1 MSPRLTALAA
11 SASGLALLIA
21 APALAQTAPQAD
33 VAAEQAVSIDE
44 IVVTAQR
51 RSENIRDVPFA
62 VTAMNTETLNTLS
75 SGGGDIL
82 QLSGR
87 VPSLQVESSNGRY
100 APRFYIRGLG
110 NVDFDFNASQPVS
123 VVLDDVVLENVYL
136 KGFPLFDVKQV
147 EVLRGPQGTLFG
159 RNTPAGVVKID
170 TIKPGEDFTGFGSLA
185 YGNYGSTRA
194 EVGVTLPASDT
205 LSVRVAGLWNHR
217 DDWVNNAY
225 DAPFAKKDGKDLGNF
240 DDFAGRIHVA
250 WTPTDR
256 LSTLLTLQA
265 RDYEG
270 TGTMNRANVL
280 TKGSNE
286 LNDRFDRDTV
296 HYDGGRNNFQKQQ
309 TTSQSLQVAYDFG
322 PATLTGV
329 VGSYQGS
336 SAGDGDIDGGVLGD
350 PINSGTVPFPSETGT
365 LTSDLIQNTYE
376 LRLSSNGDGPFGWQ
390 VGAFYWNERF
400 NLVSGTFN
408 GFGAVAPTVVGDI
421 VQKSDSW
428 SIFGQGRYQ
437 VTDALKLTAG
447 VRYTDDSRD
456 FSGRRIIPA
465 GSPSTMLPLA
475 NVTKSVGDQQIS
487 WDISAVYEVSPDLN
501 LFARVA
507 DGYRGPSIQ
516 GRITSSDI
524 VTTADSET
532 VMSYETGF
540 KARLWNGRARL
551 NGTVY
556 YYEVSDPQFTAIGGQ
571 GNFNQLINAAKG
583 EGYGVE
589 IDGDVYLGA
598 GFSLAGG
605 FAWNHTE
612 IKDQDLLVPICRIPS
627 AGAAPICTPTDPL
640 VTVGTTPRANINGNP
655 FPQAP
660 EYTANLTL
668 NYVRPIGGDAELFVS
683 TDWVLRQD
691 FNLFLYEAVEFRQD
705 SQFEGGLRAGWRDL
719 GRGLEAAAYVR
730 NITDEANV
738 IGAIDFNNL
747 TAFVNEPRMY
757 GVELT
762 KRF

>member
-1 MSPRLTALAA
+1 MSPRLSALAA

-21 APALAQTAPQAD
+21 APAMAQTATP
-33 VAAEQAVSIDE
+33 AEQAVAIDE

-51 RSENIRDVPFA
+51 RSENIREVPFA
-62 VTAMNTETLNTLS
+62 VTAMNTEALNTLS

-170 TIKPGEDFTGFGSLA
+170 TVKPGDDFTGFGSLA

-240 DDFAGRIHVA
+240 DDFAGRVHVA
-250 WTPTDR
+250 WTPTER

-280 TKGSNE
+280 SKGSNE

-296 HYDGGRNNFQKQQ
+296 YYDGGRNNYQKQQ

-336 SAGDGDIDGGVLGD
+336 SAGNGDIDGGVWND
-350 PINSGTVPFPSETGT
+350 PVNSGPMIFPSETGT
-365 LTSDLIQNTYE
+365 LSSDLIQNTYE

-390 VGAFYWNERF
+390 VGAFYWDERF
-400 NLVSGTFN
+400 NLVSANFN
-408 GFGAVAPTVVGDI
+408 GTGGIMPTIITDI

-428 SIFGQGRYQ
+428 SIFGQGNYQ
-437 VTDALKLTAG
+437 VTEALKLTAG

-456 FSGRRIIPA
+456 FRGQRILGA
-465 GSPSTMLPLA
+465 PLD
-475 NVTKSVGDQQIS
+475 VTESVGDEQVS
-487 WDISAVYEVSPDLN
+487 WDVSALYEVNDSLN

-507 DGYRGPSIQ
+507 SGYRGPSIQ
-516 GRITSSDI
+516 GRIAMSNV

-551 NGTVY
+551 NATAY
-556 YYEVSDPQFTAIGGQ
+556 FYEVSDLQLTAIGGA
-571 GNFNQLINAAKG
+571 GNFNQLINADKG

-612 IKDQDLLVPICRIPS
+612 IKDADLFVGTC
-627 AGAAPICTPTDPL
+627 GAPCTITDPT
-640 VTVGTTPRANINGNP
+640 VTVGTPSKVLANINGNP

-668 NYVRPIGGDAELFVS
+668 NYVRPIGDDQELFAS

-705 SQFEGGLRAGWRDL
+705 TQFEGGLRAGWRDL

-730 NITDEANV
+730 NITDEAN
-738 IGAIDFNNL
+738 ILGAIDFNNL

-757 GVELT
+757 GVELS

>member
-1 MSPRLTALAA
+1 MSRRLIALAA

-21 APALAQTAPQAD
+21 APAMAQSTAPAEP
-33 VAAEQAVSIDE
+33 AASVDE

-62 VTAMNTETLNTLS
+62 VTAMNTETLTAIAA
-75 SGGGDIL
+75 GGADIL
-82 QLSGR
+82 SLSGR

-110 NVDFDFNASQPVS
+110 NVDFDFTASQPVS
-123 VVLDDVVLENVYL
+123 VVMDDIVLESVYL
-136 KGFPLFDVKQV
+136 KGFPLFDVKQL

-159 RNTPAGVVKID
+159 RNTPAGVIKID
-170 TIKPGEDFTGFGSLA
+170 TAKPGQDFTGYGSLT
-185 YGNYGSTRA
+185 YGNYGSSRA
-194 EVGVTLPASDT
+194 EGGVTMPLTDT

-217 DDWVNNAY
+217 DDYINNAY

-240 DDFAGRIHVA
+240 DDIAGRVHVA
-250 WTPTDR
+250 WTPSDR

-280 TKGSNE
+280 TKGSNK

-296 HYDGGRNNFQKQQ
+296 YYDGGRNNFQKQQ

-329 VGSYQGS
+329 IGSYRGS
-336 SAGDGDIDGGVLGD
+336 SQGDGDIDGGVLND
-350 PINSGTVPFPSETGT
+350 PINSGAIPFRSESGT
-365 LTSDLIQNTYE
+365 LSSDLLQNTYE
-376 LRLSSNGDGPFGWQ
+376 LRLASNGDNRLGWQ
-390 VGAFYWNERF
+390 VGAFYWDERI

-408 GFGAVAPTVVGDI
+408 GTGGLIPIKATDI
-421 VQKSDSW
+421 TQKSDSW
-428 SIFGQGRYQ
+428 SIFGQANYR
-437 VTDALKLTAG
+437 VTDALKVTAG
-447 VRYTDDSRD
+447 VRYTDDNRD
-456 FSGRRIIPA
+456 YHGKVVIGTPA
-465 GSPSTMLPLA
+465 NAEGD
-475 NVTKSVGDQQIS
+475 VSVGDEQVS
-487 WDISAVYEVSPDLN
+487 WDVSALYEVNDSLN

-507 DGYRGPSIQ
+507 SGYRGPSIQ
-516 GRITSSDI
+516 GRNLP
-524 VTTADSET
+524 VLTTADSET
-532 VMSYETGF
+532 VMSYEAGL
-540 KARLWNGRARL
+540 KSRLWNGRARL
-551 NGTVY
+551 NATAY
-556 YYEVSDPQFTAIGGQ
+556 LYEVSDMQFTAIGGAD
-571 GNFNQLINAAKG
+571 NSNRLINADKG
-583 EGYGVE
+583 EGYGLE

-598 GFSLAGG
+598 GFSLAAGA
-605 FAWNHTE
+605 AWNHTE
-612 IKDQDLLVPICRIPS
+612 IKDRDLLVAVCG
-627 AGAAPICTPTDPL
+627 AGCTVTDPI
-640 VTVGTTPRANINGNP
+640 VMIGTARRAKVDGNP

-668 NYVRPIGGDAELFVS
+668 SYVRPIGDDQELFAS
-683 TDWVLRQD
+683 TDWVMQKD
-691 FNLFLYEAVEFRQD
+691 FNLFLYESVEFMQD
-705 SQFEGGLRAGWRDL
+705 TAFEGGLRAGWRDL
-719 GRGLEAAAYVR
+719 NRGLEAAVYVR

-757 GVELT
+757 GVELS